1 MLPHFLHLL
10 LLMSAVTCG
19 QDGPVQT
26 ALSSSVLD
34 SRTGGDLPRAQPQ
47 TGARAGSPKA
57 THGKCEQITIPLC
70 TNIEYNETI
79 MPNLLG
85 HAKQEEAGM
94 EVHQFFPL
102 VKVKCSEHLQFFLC
116 SVYAPVCTILPEA
129 IPPCRSLCL
138 AAREG
143 CEELMNKFGFQWPPA
158 LECSKY
164 PVASQETGQLCVG
177 DTSGSGRGG
186 GGRGQHSTPD
196 ITDYN
201 KPTRAPHKPYNPE
214 DPHREGGPFECPA
227 HLTVS
232 SDQEYKLYVGEQ
244 VVENCGAPCY
254 KMFFTE
260 GEVSFSQYWVGC
272 WAILCLASCTF
283 TILSFLI
290 DVSRFPYPERPII
303 YLSACYAAIAAA
315 YVVGFAYGDQISCN
329 EAEAPP
335 SDSPTVEME
344 RTVKQGQMKDWR
356 CTILFMVLYFFGM
369 AGSIWWVVLTVTWFL
384 SAGLK
389 WGTEAIDVQS
399 QWFHFLAWALP
410 AIKTV
415 AVLIMKKVE
424 GDILTGACYVGMWD
438 QWSMRWLVLTPLVI
452 YLSIGTLF
460 LIAGLVSLVRIRT
473 VMKQDGTKTDKLEKL
488 ILRIGV
494 FSVLYTVPAV
504 IIVACVFYEQ
514 HYFSAW
520 MLQWQDATCRDKV
533 FAKRWHFPCP
543 VRGVHFEQTP
553 APDFTVYMIKYVM
566 ILMIGIVSGFWVWT
580 EKTLQ
585 TWAAFFRRIFRINR
599 PEAFV

>member
-1 MLPHFLHLL
+1 MLHPAISLL
-10 LLMSAVTCG
+10 LLLPWVTGVQEGPMPSALASR
-19 QDGPVQT
+19 PS
-26 ALSSSVLD
+26 ALASSALAAV
-34 SRTGGDLPRAQPQ
+34 PQAQPQ

-116 SVYAPVCTILPEA
+116 SVYAPVCTILDEA

-138 AAREG
+138 AAKEG

-177 DTSGSGRGG
+177 DTSTSGRGT
-186 GGRGQHSTPD
+186 GGRGHSTPD
-196 ITDYN
+196 ITDY
-201 KPTRAPHKPYNPE
+201 KATRAPPPPYNPQ
-214 DPHREGGPFECPA
+214 DSSGLGGPFVCPA
-227 HLTVS
+227 QLQVP
-232 SDQEYKLYVGEQ
+232 SDQEYKLYVGDQ
-244 VVENCGAPCY
+244 VVKDCGAPCY

-272 WAILCLASCTF
+272 WAVLCLASCTF

-329 EAEAPP
+329 SAPA
-335 SDSPTVEME
+335 SDTPNLVME

-410 AIKTV
+410 AVQTV

-424 GDILTGACYVGMWD
+424 GDILTGACYVGVWD

-452 YLSIGTLF
+452 YLGIGTLF
-460 LIAGLVSLVRIRT
+460 LVAGLISLVRIRT

-494 FSVLYTVPAV
+494 FSVLYTVPAI
-504 IIVACVFYEQ
+504 IIVACIFYEQ
-514 HYFSAW
+514 HYFSQW
-520 MLQWQDATCRDKV
+520 MLQWQYATCRDPQYKD
-533 FAKRWHFPCP
+533 RWQFTCP
-543 VRGVHFEQTP
+543 ARTTDFQDTP
-553 APDFTVYMIKYVM
+553 PPDFTVYMIKYVM